1 MSGEENNEASVEVT
15 FPEERDIEVGL
26 ADKEVHLDEPQA
38 QIKEKKDKKA
48 EREDRRMDEREK
60 ALEELKQ
67 QYNHQKMVAEAER
80 EARRQAEYFA
90 RQQAQQVNYAKTEV
104 QDSNLRI
111 IVNAIDATEQAAANA
126 ERDYSDA
133 MAAGDYALAAKAQ
146 RAIAQA
152 ESHLLQLN
160 NGKQKIE
167 EMLQYQTT
175 EGAVRE
181 PEIPSFEP
189 RIPQNPVDIYA
200 SRLTPKSA
208 AWLRAHPDAANQIE
222 KLTAAHSSAVQLKGI
237 EPESPEYFKYIE
249 KKLGYSDRYKEPKE
263 ERGEYK
269 KQKSNISSAP
279 VSSSG
284 SMSSHRSGDSSSSIV
299 LSPAEVEMAILA
311 EPELSRD
318 QAIQSYARNK
328 SYLIRQGKLSA

>member
-38 QIKEKKDKKA
+38 QIKEKKDKKS
-48 EREDRRMDEREK
+48 EREDREDRRMDERER

-133 MAAGDYALAAKAQ
+133 MAAGDYTLAAKAQ

-160 NGKQKIE
+160 NGRQKI
-167 EMLQYQTT
+167 
-175 EGAVRE
+175 G
-181 PEIPSFEP
+181 
-189 RIPQNPVDIYA
+189 
-200 SRLTPKSA
+200 
-208 AWLRAHPDAANQIE
+208 RAH
-222 KLTAAHSSAVQLKGI
+222 V
-237 EPESPEYFKYIE
+237 
-249 KKLGYSDRYKEPKE
+249 
-263 ERGEYK
+263 
-269 KQKSNISSAP
+269 
-279 VSSSG
+279 
-284 SMSSHRSGDSSSSIV
+284 
-299 LSPAEVEMAILA
+299 
-311 EPELSRD
+311 
-318 QAIQSYARNK
+318 
-328 SYLIRQGKLSA
+328 